1 MWRGVQP
8 REGTRT
14 GVSAGRDLYCSDI
27 LQHMLQHYCTRS
39 RIYVPDDEEMS
50 VLDTYEEG
58 RRARRAI
65 ATCRPLWF
73 FLEGPN
79 FCLFFVNDKRRHVSL
94 HFWGGLVPDHGSWG
108 DRRCAS

>member
-14 GVSAGRDLYCSDI
+14 GVSAASAGRDLYNTT
-27 LQHMLQHYCTRS
+27 LA

-79 FCLFFVNDKRRHVSL
+79 FCLFFS
-94 HFWGGLVPDHGSWG
+94 
-108 DRRCAS
+108 

>member
-14 GVSAGRDLYCSDI
+14 GVSAGRDLYN
-27 LQHMLQHYCTRS
+27 TREHDTT

-94 HFWGGLVPDHGSWG
+94 HFWGGLVPDTWLGG
-108 DRRCAS
+108 DRRCAC

>member
-1 MWRGVQP
+1 MARGTTP
-8 REGTRT
+8 GGDTDRGERG
-14 GVSAGRDLYCSDI
+14 AGP
-27 LQHMLQHYCTRS
+27 LQHDTT

-94 HFWGGLVPDHGSWG
+94 HFWGGLVPDTWLGG
-108 DRRCAS
+108 DRRCAC